1 MAKVKK
7 KFKKLKSSALSK
19 IKKLSRGQMSL
30 HVKML
35 LLLGVFALVLGI
47 VNILNMAV
55 GGQLIFKDYFAYQLE
70 RVTKGIQADIMVG
83 ANTLDDFM
91 ANIPANHAPELDS
104 LRHGTYAPI
113 ETLADEVAAAGSFY
127 GYILTDPEGAII
139 SRTARFKSLQAGQK
153 LSKLMAELKDGCY
166 RGYAEV
172 GNLGVCSVVTR
183 TLYAHDGVTPVATL
197 SFVLS
202 HLADEGFLDG
212 LKERYQVDL
221 GIVANSVFSQ
231 TTIKDEAGKKRLS
244 GIKVEDQAVRDS
256 LYVSHVPFVGSST
269 VAGRS
274 FAVIYT
280 PVESNDGTLCA
291 TLFTGIEYSRAQV
304 LMGYLGLAMFG
315 GGAFF
320 SLFVVLFCYRYVRR
334 HITNPICDVAE
345 AARRVAEK
353 DLTQEVKIYNTG
365 DEIDILAAS
374 VLDMQESLRDTIEE
388 VQDTAESLRSQSQ
401 EISRASLAI
410 SDGANSQA
418 SALEEIASSVE
429 EMTSII
435 HQNTEN
441 SKKTSKLMADSDT
454 AINHIADI
462 SSDSMAA
469 SKKIALAIRN
479 INALV
484 SQTNILSLNAS
495 VEAARAGSRGRGFA
509 VVAREVGRLAEQT
522 KGTAVSVSETA
533 EASIQAA
540 EEVDSKLDEVT
551 PQLHEVVD
559 LMREITV
566 SSVEQGQG
574 AEHINAAIAD
584 LNQTTQRNAAGAEE
598 LAASAEELASS
609 ADMLNNVVSQFKVKI
624 AESADSPES
633 DSAQEPDAA

>member
-7 KFKKLKSSALSK
+7 KLKKLKSSALSR

-30 HVKML
+30 HAKMFI
-35 LLLGVFALVLGI
+35 LLGVFALVLGI
-47 VNILNMAV
+47 VNILNMVV
-55 GGQLIFKDYFAYQLE
+55 GGQLIFKDYFAIQLE

-91 ANIPANHAPELDS
+91 AKIPTNHTAELDS
-104 LRHGTYAPI
+104 LRRGKYEPI
-113 ETLADEVAAAGSFY
+113 EILADEVAAAGSFY
-127 GYILTDPEGAII
+127 GYVLTDPEGSVINCTQRL
-139 SRTARFKSLQAGQK
+139 SSLQGGQK
-153 LSKLMAELKDGCY
+153 VSKLMAELKDGCY
-166 RGYAEV
+166 SGYAEV
-172 GNLGVCSVVTR
+172 GSLGVCSVVTR
-183 TLYAHDGVTPVATL
+183 TFYGYDGVTPVATL
-197 SFVLS
+197 TFVLS
-202 HLADEGFLDG
+202 HLNDPAFLDG

-221 GIVANSVFSQ
+221 GIVANSVFTQ
-231 TTIKDEAGKKRLS
+231 TTIRDEAGKKRLS
-244 GIKVEDQAVRDS
+244 GIKVEDRAVSDS
-256 LYVSHVPFVGSST
+256 IYVSHVPFVGSST
-269 VAGRS
+269 VAGRDFS
-274 FAVIYT
+274 VIYS
-280 PVESNDGTLCA
+280 PIESNDGTLCA
-291 TLFTGIEYSRAQV
+291 TLFTGIEYSHAQV
-304 LMGYLGLAMFG
+304 LMGYLGIAMFG
-315 GGAFF
+315 GGTFF
-320 SLFVVLFCYRYVRR
+320 SLFVVFFCYRYVRR
-334 HITNPICDVAE
+334 HITNPISDVAE

-353 DLTQEVKIYNTG
+353 DLTQEVKVYNTG
-365 DEIDILAAS
+365 DEIDVLAAS
-374 VLDMQESLRDTIEE
+374 VLDMQDSLRDTIEE
-388 VQDTAESLRSQSQ
+388 VQDAVAALRSQSQ

-410 SDGANSQA
+410 SDGANNQA
-418 SALEEIASSVE
+418 SSLEEIASSVE

-441 SKKTSKLMADSDT
+441 SKKTSKLMVDSDA
-454 AINHIADI
+454 AISHIADI
-462 SSDSMAA
+462 STDSMAA

-533 EASIQAA
+533 EASIHAA

-598 LAASAEELASS
+598 LAASAEELAAS
-609 ADMLNNVVSQFKVKI
+609 ADILNNVVSQFKVKMPENNESTEPNDGQE
-624 AESADSPES
+624 AENA
-633 DSAQEPDAA
+633 